1 MVLKKEYI
9 DMYNQRME
17 EIEKDIWDI
26 IDNFEYYKKIRGI
39 MFDLKRDK
47 ELSKRQTIRLYEF
60 IMRKPE
66 KVIKKTDIDNIYNLV
81 IDKMFDVN

>member
-9 DMYNQRME
+9 DMYNQRMD

-39 MFDLKRDK
+39 MT
-47 ELSKRQTIRLYEF
+47 ELQLSEHISKRQSIRLYEF
-60 IMRKPE
+60 IMVKPE
-66 KVIKKTDIDNIYNLV
+66 RVIKKTDIDDIYNEV
-81 IDKMFDVN
+81 IDKMFEI

>member
-9 DMYNQRME
+9 DMYNQRMG

-39 MFDLKRDK
+39 MT
-47 ELSKRQTIRLYEF
+47 ELQLSEHISKRQSIRLYEF
-60 IMRKPE
+60 IMGKPE
-66 KVIKKTDIDNIYNLV
+66 RVIKKTDIDDIYNEV
-81 IDKMFDVN
+81 IDKMFEI